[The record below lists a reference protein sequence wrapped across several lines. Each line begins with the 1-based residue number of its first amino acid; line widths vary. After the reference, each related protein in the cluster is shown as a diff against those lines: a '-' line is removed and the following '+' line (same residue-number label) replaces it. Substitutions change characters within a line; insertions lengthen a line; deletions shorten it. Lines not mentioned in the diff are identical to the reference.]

1 MALPRVVEASLL
13 LAEKRA
19 SLRASDPKHA
29 ELRERQALID
39 FAAFG
44 VIKTAGLEEMLQ
56 LSKKPLAWG
65 LGLGLPALGVGHALI
80 SDARRQGQDLI
91 RDARNQALL
100 TAAGVGGMQSLGNL
114 LQAATRPRP
123 SYEMPTAEEAP
134 HKIAA
139 AILVDDVLESA
150 CLECEPAAKHAALVH
165 LIVHRGD
172 AMRAVRAL
180 LR

>member
-1 MALPRVVEASLL
+1 MNLAQAVETSLL

-19 SLRASDPKHA
+19 SLRASDPAHTA
-29 ELRERQALID
+29 LRERQALVD
-39 FAAFG
+39 FAAFDL
-44 VIKTAGLEEMLQ
+44 VKQAGLEEVLQ

-65 LGLGLPALGVGHALI
+65 LGLGLPALGVGHALV
-80 SDARRQGQDLI
+80 SDARHQGQALI

-100 TAAGVGGMQSLGNL
+100 TAAGIGGMQSLGDL
-114 LQAATRPRP
+114 LRHARTP
-123 SYEMPTAEEAP
+123 SPSHEEPSSAEAP

-139 AILVDDVLESA
+139 AMMVDDVLEVA
-150 CLECEPAAKHAALVH
+150 CADADPRVKQAALVH

-172 AMRAVRAL
+172 AMSTVRTL